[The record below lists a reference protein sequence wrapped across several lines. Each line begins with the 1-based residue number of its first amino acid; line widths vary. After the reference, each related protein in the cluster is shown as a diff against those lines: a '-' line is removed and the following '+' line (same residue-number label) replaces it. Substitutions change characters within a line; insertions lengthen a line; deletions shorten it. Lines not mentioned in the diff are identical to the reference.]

1 MRPAPGKPI
10 EAGYSRRPAM
20 VQAGADAFCTRGVG
34 FAAIVLHILAASDW
48 CPREPSAPRKSPS
61 PMMGLPPPCC
71 LRPRDKLQVVRR
83 TTGCRAIWK

>member
-34 FAAIVLHILAASDW
+34 FAAIVCIFSLLRTSA
-48 CPREPSAPRKSPS
+48 RKPSAPRKSPP
-61 PMMGLPPPCC
+61 PMMGLSPPCSI
-71 LRPRDKLQVVRR
+71 LAAGQA
-83 TTGCRAIWK
+83 TGS